1 MEAAGGRERKRMPGE
16 AATLNWKIDLLN
28 GRCSQPNRWKEL
40 QGINRHLYGKETI
53 DIAREVNR
61 RRPIS
66 EERPCFVGCTLN
78 SKSNKDLRIATKPP
92 PPANVAVAAAAMAK
106 MC

>member
-1 MEAAGGRERKRMPGE
+1 MEAAGGRERKRMPHE

-40 QGINRHLYGKETI
+40 QGINRHLYGKEAI

-61 RRPIS
+61 RRYPIS

-78 SKSNKDLRIATKPP
+78 SKSNKDRPLRIATKPP
-92 PPANVAVAAAAMAK
+92 PPPNVAAKAK
-106 MC
+106 MR